1 MSLIIY
7 KYSYNSFI
15 IHNSK
20 ILKFPET
27 VTNLVAKPKLT
38 WTNLGA

>member
-7 KYSYNSFI
+7 KYSKNPFI

-20 ILKFPET
+20 ILKFLET

-38 WTNLGA
+38 QTQLGA